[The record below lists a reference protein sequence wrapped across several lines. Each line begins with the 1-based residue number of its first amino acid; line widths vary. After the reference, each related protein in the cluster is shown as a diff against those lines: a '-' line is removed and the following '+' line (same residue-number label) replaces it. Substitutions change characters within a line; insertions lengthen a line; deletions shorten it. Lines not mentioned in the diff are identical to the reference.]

1 MSMFN
6 TRASRAP
13 ALARGVYT
21 IRKGIGYLHVGEFD
35 LALRDFRKVAG
46 SRNPKTSHLVKSV
59 AAFYAYNAER
69 YRKEHKKERFGN
81 AHLMHLVPG
90 NSGDAW
96 SDVDIA
102 AVLVAPNDRF
112 TNGFLSSFLGRS
124 VEAVRFQRRYASES
138 LLNSWTDERGSKY
151 TRFTQNQRV
160 AGRLGVQ

>member
-1 MSMFN
+1 MPIFN
-6 TRASRAP
+6 TRTSRAP
-13 ALARGVYT
+13 TVARGVFT
-21 IRKGIGYLHVGEFD
+21 IRKGIGYLHVGAFD
-35 LALRDFRKVAG
+35 LALREFRKVVG
-46 SRNPKTSHLVKSV
+46 SRNPRTTHLVKSV

-69 YRKEHKKERFGN
+69 CRKEHRKVRFGN

-112 TNGFLSSFLGRS
+112 TNEFLSSFLGRS

-138 LLNSWTDERGSKY
+138 LLSSWTNERGSKY
-151 TRFTQNQRV
+151 TRYTQNQRV
-160 AGRLGVQ
+160 ATRLGV